1 MSKNEARQDWIF
13 RCSTK
18 KIFKFHKA
26 RARGGNAMPYYQRHF
41 SALFIPMILVV
52 SCIGG
57 ALYAPHAAA
66 QEQEKRGGASILLDE
81 ITVTARKR
89 EESAQEVPLAI
100 TAFNSG
106 QLEALKVRDL
116 MSMSVGM
123 PNVALDDI
131 GTTRGSANFS
141 IRGLGVNSS
150 IASID
155 PTVGLFLDGVYL
167 GNNVGVIFDMFDV
180 ESVEVLRGP
189 QGILFGRNVTGG
201 AILLNTKKP
210 GDEFEASARVA
221 VDGGGDGGLNRYIM
235 GSVGGPVSDTLAIKL
250 SAYYNDDDG
259 WFKNLFDGS
268 DFGAIQQTMFRP
280 VLVWTPNDST
290 ELVLRYEYT
299 DIKGDG
305 PVSQTHTNGS
315 GVPGFFVNFD
325 RNSFDFSIDER
336 GFQKVQTDFV
346 SAELNIDVGFGDGT
360 ITNIFGWRKSDSSAN
375 ADIDSQPVWIFHAPS
390 WLITDQVSNELR
402 YNGQFADQANVT
414 VGAYY
419 FENEINYHER
429 RELLGIATGGV
440 APGATFDGG
449 GDYDVL
455 TLGVFFAVD
464 YDLSDRLTL
473 NTGLRF
479 THEEKDAN
487 IKSLSALGASCNI
500 VVTKDCPF
508 DFVDNDE
515 NWDSLSPKIGVT
527 YQLDDEKLIYGH
539 WTRGVRSGGYNLRNT
554 SFNPADIPGPFD
566 EETVDSFEVGYKSTQ
581 DWGRLN
587 AAAFY
592 NTIDDMQREI
602 NLPGP
607 IGVIQLI
614 RNTADATITG
624 LEVDGAFS
632 LTDNF
637 VLLASLGVI
646 DPSYDEVKLDLNGD
660 GVVDGLDKALDLP
673 RAAELTWSIG
683 FTHDLDVGNRGYLAS
698 RINYAYRDKSAYTDS
713 NLGFI
718 NEQSILDAGLDFYS
732 NSERWV
738 FSLYGR
744 NLLDEVKHGG
754 DTQLPDF
761 INVVPTGGTFSPLSK
776 GRVYGAE
783 VTYNFTGN

>member
-1 MSKNEARQDWIF
+1 MANK
-13 RCSTK
+13 
-18 KIFKFHKA
+18 
-26 RARGGNAMPYYQRHF
+26 QRRY
-41 SALFIPMILVV
+41 SALLAPVILAV
-52 SCIGG
+52 SGLGSAFFAPDANAQDQERRRG
-57 ALYAPHAAA
+57 A
-66 QEQEKRGGASILLDE
+66 GILLEE

-89 EESAQEVPLAI
+89 EESSQEVPLAI
-100 TAFNSG
+100 TAYNSG
-106 QLEALKVRDL
+106 QIEALKVRDL
-116 MSMSVGM
+116 MGLSVGM

-141 IRGLGVNSS
+141 IRGLGINSS

-221 VDGGGDGGLNRYIM
+221 VDGGGDGGLNRYLM
-235 GSVGGPVSDTLAIKL
+235 GSIGGPVSDTFAIKL
-250 SAYYNDDDG
+250 SAYYNDDEG
-259 WFKNLFDGS
+259 WFKNQFDGS
-268 DFGAIQQTMFRP
+268 DFGAITQTMIRP
-280 VLVWTPNDST
+280 VAVWTPNDRT
-290 ELVLRYEYT
+290 ELILRYEYT
-299 DIKGDG
+299 DIDGDG
-305 PVSQTHTNGS
+305 PASQTHTNGS
-315 GVPGFFVNFD
+315 GVPGAFANFNRD
-325 RNSFDFSIDER
+325 SFDMSIDER

-346 SAELNIDVGFGDGT
+346 SAELNIDVDFGDGT
-360 ITNIFGWRKSDSSAN
+360 ITNIFGWRKSDSSSN
-375 ADIDSQPVWIFHAPS
+375 ADIDAQPVWLFHAPA

-402 YNGQFADQANVT
+402 YNGQFADRANVT

-429 RELLGIATGGV
+429 RNLLGIATGGV
-440 APGATFDGG
+440 APAAVFDGG
-449 GDYDVL
+449 GDYDVK
-455 TLGVFFAVD
+455 TLGVFVAMD

-487 IKSLSALGASCNI
+487 IASLSANIGLPCN
-500 VVTKDCPF
+500 VVTTKDCPF

-515 NWDSLSPKIGVT
+515 NWDSLSPKIGAT
-527 YQLDDEKLIYGH
+527 FQLDDEKLLYGH

-566 EETVDSFEVGYKSTQ
+566 EETVDSFEIGYKSQQ

-587 AAAFY
+587 VAAFY
-592 NTIDDMQREI
+592 NTIEDMQREI

-624 LEVDGAFS
+624 MEVDGAFS
-632 LTDNF
+632 LTDSF

-646 DPSYDEVKLDLNGD
+646 DSSYDKVSFDLNGD
-660 GVVDGLDKALDLP
+660 GVVDGSDKALDLP
-673 RAAELTWSIG
+673 RAADLTWSLG
-683 FTHDLDVGNRGYLAS
+683 FTHDLNIGDRGYLAS
-698 RINYAYRDKSAYTDS
+698 RINYAYRDKSAYTDN

-718 NEQSILDAGLDFYS
+718 TDQEILDAGLDFYT
-732 NSERWV
+732 NDERWV

-754 DTQLPDF
+754 DTQLPND
-761 INVVPTGGTFSPLSK
+761 IGGVPTGGTFSPLAK

-783 VTYNFTGN
+783 VTFNFRGN

>member
-1 MSKNEARQDWIF
+1 
-13 RCSTK
+13 
-18 KIFKFHKA
+18 
-26 RARGGNAMPYYQRHF
+26 MPYYQRHF
-41 SALFIPMILVV
+41 SAVLVPMILAVG
-52 SCIGG
+52 CIGS
-57 ALYAPHAAA
+57 ALYVPVAVA
-66 QEQEKRGGASILLDE
+66 QEQEKRGGASILLEE

-89 EESAQEVPLAI
+89 EESAQQVPLAI

-131 GTTRGSANFS
+131 ATTRGTANFS
-141 IRGLGVNSS
+141 IRGLGINSS

-235 GSVGGPVSDTLAIKL
+235 GSVGGPISNTLAIKL

-259 WFKNLFDGS
+259 WFKNQFDGS

-290 ELVLRYEYT
+290 ELILRYEYT
-299 DIKGDG
+299 DIEGDG
-305 PVSQTHTNGS
+305 PASQTHTNGS
-315 GVPGFFVNFD
+315 GVPGAFVNFD
-325 RNSFDFSIDER
+325 RNSFDFSIDEK

-360 ITNIFGWRKSDSSAN
+360 ITNIFGWRKSDSNAN
-375 ADIDSQPVWIFHAPS
+375 ADIDAQPVWLFHAPS
-390 WLITDQVSNELR
+390 WLITEQISNELR
-402 YNGQFADQANVT
+402 YNGQFGDRSNVT

-429 RELLGIATGGV
+429 RELLGIATGGL
-440 APGATFDGG
+440 APGAQLDGG
-449 GDYDVL
+449 GDYDVK
-455 TLGVFFAVD
+455 TLGVFVALD
-464 YDLSDRLTL
+464 YDLSDRWTL

-487 IKSLSALGASCNI
+487 VAALIRNVNSPCNI
-500 VVTKDCPF
+500 VLARDCPF
-508 DFVDNDE
+508 DFTDSGQ
-515 NWDSLSPKIGVT
+515 NWDSLSPKIGAT
-527 YQLDDEKLIYGH
+527 FQLDDEKLVYGH
-539 WTRGVRSGGYNLRNT
+539 WSRGVRSGGYNLRNT
-554 SFNPADIPGPFD
+554 SANPANTPGPFD
-566 EETVDSFEVGYKSTQ
+566 EETVDSFEIGYKSTQ

-587 AAAFY
+587 AAAFH
-592 NTIDDMQREI
+592 NTIDDMQREL
-602 NLPGP
+602 NLPSEGA
-607 IGVIQLI
+607 GVVQLI

-637 VLLASLGVI
+637 VLLASLGII
-646 DPSYDEVKLDLNGD
+646 DPSYDTVKEDLNGD
-660 GVVDGLDKALDLP
+660 GVVDDADKALDLP
-673 RAAELTWSIG
+673 RAADLTWSIG
-683 FTHDLDVGNRGYLAS
+683 FTHDLNIGNRGYLAS

-754 DTQLPDF
+754 DTQLPDV
-761 INVVPTGGTFSPLSK
+761 IGPVPTGGTFSPLAK

-783 VTYNFTGN
+783 VTYTFRGN

>member
-1 MSKNEARQDWIF
+1 
-13 RCSTK
+13 
-18 KIFKFHKA
+18 
-26 RARGGNAMPYYQRHF
+26 MPYYQRHF
-41 SALFIPMILVV
+41 SAVLVPMILAVG
-52 SCIGG
+52 CIGS
-57 ALYAPHAAA
+57 ALYVPVAVA
-66 QEQEKRGGASILLDE
+66 QEQEKRGGASILLEE

-89 EESAQEVPLAI
+89 EESAQQVPLAI

-131 GTTRGSANFS
+131 ATTRGTANFS
-141 IRGLGVNSS
+141 IRGLGINSS

-235 GSVGGPVSDTLAIKL
+235 GSVGGPISNTLAIKL

-259 WFKNLFDGS
+259 WFKNQFDGS

-290 ELVLRYEYT
+290 ELILRYEYT
-299 DIKGDG
+299 DIEGDG
-305 PVSQTHTNGS
+305 PASQTHTNGS
-315 GVPGFFVNFD
+315 GVPGAFVNFD
-325 RNSFDFSIDER
+325 RNSFDFSIDEK

-360 ITNIFGWRKSDSSAN
+360 ITNIFGWRKSDSNAN
-375 ADIDSQPVWIFHAPS
+375 ADIDAQPVWLFHAPS
-390 WLITDQVSNELR
+390 WLITEQISNELR
-402 YNGQFADQANVT
+402 YNGQFGDRSNVT

-429 RELLGIATGGV
+429 RELLGIATGGL
-440 APGATFDGG
+440 APGAQLDGG
-449 GDYDVL
+449 GDYDVK
-455 TLGVFFAVD
+455 TLGVFVALD
-464 YDLSDRLTL
+464 YDLSDRWTL

-487 IKSLSALGASCNI
+487 VAALIRNVNSPCNI
-500 VVTKDCPF
+500 VLARDCPF
-508 DFVDNDE
+508 DFTDSGQ
-515 NWDSLSPKIGVT
+515 NWDSLSPKIGAT
-527 YQLDDEKLIYGH
+527 FQLDDEKLVYGH
-539 WTRGVRSGGYNLRNT
+539 WSRGVRSGGYNLRNT
-554 SFNPADIPGPFD
+554 SANPANTPGPFD
-566 EETVDSFEVGYKSTQ
+566 EETVDSFEIGYKSTQ

-587 AAAFY
+587 AAAFH
-592 NTIDDMQREI
+592 NTIDDMQREL
-602 NLPGP
+602 NLPSEGA
-607 IGVIQLI
+607 GVVQLI

-646 DPSYDEVKLDLNGD
+646 DPSYDTVKEDLNGD
-660 GVVDGLDKALDLP
+660 GVVDDADKALDLP
-673 RAAELTWSIG
+673 RAADLTWSIG
-683 FTHDLDVGNRGYLAS
+683 FTHDLNIGNRGYLAS

-754 DTQLPDF
+754 DTQLPDV
-761 INVVPTGGTFSPLSK
+761 IGPVPTGGTFSPLAK

-783 VTYNFTGN
+783 VTYTFRGN

>member
-1 MSKNEARQDWIF
+1 
-13 RCSTK
+13 
-18 KIFKFHKA
+18 
-26 RARGGNAMPYYQRHF
+26 
-41 SALFIPMILVV
+41 MILAVG
-52 SCIGG
+52 CIGST
-57 ALYAPHAAA
+57 LYVPVAVA
-66 QEQEKRGGASILLDE
+66 QEQEKRGGASILLEE

-89 EESAQEVPLAI
+89 EESAQQVPLAI

-131 GTTRGSANFS
+131 ATTRGTANFS
-141 IRGLGVNSS
+141 IRGLGINSS

-235 GSVGGPVSDTLAIKL
+235 GSVGGPISNTLAIKL

-259 WFKNLFDGS
+259 WFKNQLDGS

-290 ELVLRYEYT
+290 ELILRYEYT
-299 DIKGDG
+299 DIEGDG
-305 PVSQTHTNGS
+305 PASQTHTNGS
-315 GVPGFFVNFD
+315 GVPGAFVNFD
-325 RNSFDFSIDER
+325 RNSFDFSIDEK

-360 ITNIFGWRKSDSSAN
+360 ITNIFGWRKSDSNAN
-375 ADIDSQPVWIFHAPS
+375 ADIDAQPVWLFHAPS
-390 WLITDQVSNELR
+390 WLITEQISNELR
-402 YNGQFADQANVT
+402 YNGQFGDRSNVT

-429 RELLGIATGGV
+429 RELLGIATGGL
-440 APGATFDGG
+440 APGAQLDGG
-449 GDYDVL
+449 GDYDVK
-455 TLGVFFAVD
+455 TLGVFVALD
-464 YDLSDRLTL
+464 YDLSDRWTL

-487 IKSLSALGASCNI
+487 VAALIRNVNSPCNI
-500 VVTKDCPF
+500 VLARDCPF
-508 DFVDNDE
+508 DFTDSGQ
-515 NWDSLSPKIGVT
+515 NWDSLSPKIGAT
-527 YQLDDEKLIYGH
+527 FQLDDEKLVYGH
-539 WTRGVRSGGYNLRNT
+539 WSRGVRSGGYNLRNT
-554 SFNPADIPGPFD
+554 SANPANTPGPFD
-566 EETVDSFEVGYKSTQ
+566 EETVDSFEIGYKSTQ

-592 NTIDDMQREI
+592 NTIDDMQREL
-602 NLPGP
+602 NLPSEGA
-607 IGVIQLI
+607 GVVQLI

-637 VLLASLGVI
+637 VLLASLGII
-646 DPSYDEVKLDLNGD
+646 DPSYDTVKEDLNGD
-660 GVVDGLDKALDLP
+660 GVVDDADKALDLP
-673 RAAELTWSIG
+673 RAADLTWSIG
-683 FTHDLDVGNRGYLAS
+683 FTHDLNIGNRGYLAS

-754 DTQLPDF
+754 DTQLPDV
-761 INVVPTGGTFSPLSK
+761 IGPVPTGGTFSPLAK

-783 VTYNFTGN
+783 VTYTFRGN

>member
-1 MSKNEARQDWIF
+1 MANK
-13 RCSTK
+13 
-18 KIFKFHKA
+18 
-26 RARGGNAMPYYQRHF
+26 QRRY
-41 SALFIPMILVV
+41 SALLAPVILAV
-52 SCIGG
+52 SGLGSAFFAPDANAQDQERRRG
-57 ALYAPHAAA
+57 A
-66 QEQEKRGGASILLDE
+66 GILLEE

-89 EESAQEVPLAI
+89 EESSQEVPLAI
-100 TAFNSG
+100 TAYNSG
-106 QLEALKVRDL
+106 QIEALKVRDL
-116 MSMSVGM
+116 MGLSVGM

-141 IRGLGVNSS
+141 IRGLGINSS

-221 VDGGGDGGLNRYIM
+221 VDGGGDGGLNRYLM
-235 GSVGGPVSDTLAIKL
+235 GSIGGPVSDTFAIKL
-250 SAYYNDDDG
+250 SAYYNDDEG
-259 WFKNLFDGS
+259 WFKNQFDGS
-268 DFGAIQQTMFRP
+268 DFGAITQTMIRP
-280 VLVWTPNDST
+280 VAVWTPNDRT

-299 DIKGDG
+299 DIDGDG
-305 PVSQTHTNGS
+305 PASQTHTNGS
-315 GVPGFFVNFD
+315 GVPGAFANFNRD
-325 RNSFDFSIDER
+325 SFDMSIDER

-346 SAELNIDVGFGDGT
+346 SAELNIDVDFGDGT
-360 ITNIFGWRKSDSSAN
+360 ITNIFGWRKSDSSSN
-375 ADIDSQPVWIFHAPS
+375 ADIDAQPVWLFHAPA

-402 YNGQFADQANVT
+402 YNGQFADRANVT

-429 RELLGIATGGV
+429 RNLLGIATGGV
-440 APGATFDGG
+440 APAAVFDGG
-449 GDYDVL
+449 GDYDVK
-455 TLGVFFAVD
+455 TLGVFVAVD
-464 YDLSDRLTL
+464 YDLSDRWTL

-487 IKSLSALGASCNI
+487 IASLSANIGLPCN
-500 VVTKDCPF
+500 VVTTKDCPF

-515 NWDSLSPKIGVT
+515 NWDSLSPKIGAT
-527 YQLDDEKLIYGH
+527 FQLDDERLLYGH

-566 EETVDSFEVGYKSTQ
+566 EETVDSFEIGYKSQQ

-587 AAAFY
+587 VAAFY
-592 NTIDDMQREI
+592 NTIEDMQREI

-624 LEVDGAFS
+624 MEVDGAFS
-632 LTDNF
+632 LTDSF

-646 DPSYDEVKLDLNGD
+646 DSSYDKVSFDLNGD
-660 GVVDGLDKALDLP
+660 GVVDGSDKALDLP
-673 RAAELTWSIG
+673 RAADLTWSLG
-683 FTHDLDVGNRGYLAS
+683 FTHDLNIGDRGYLAS
-698 RINYAYRDKSAYTDS
+698 RINYAYRDKSAYTDN

-718 NEQSILDAGLDFYS
+718 TDQEILDAGLDFYT
-732 NSERWV
+732 NDERWV

-754 DTQLPDF
+754 DTQLPND
-761 INVVPTGGTFSPLSK
+761 IGGVPTGGTFSPLAK

-783 VTYNFTGN
+783 VTFNFRGN

>member
-1 MSKNEARQDWIF
+1 M
-13 RCSTK
+13 
-18 KIFKFHKA
+18 
-26 RARGGNAMPYYQRHF
+26 YLYQRHLSVF
-41 SALFIPMILVV
+41 YLPMILAVICV
-52 SCIGG
+52 CG
-57 ALYAPHAAA
+57 ALYAPGAAA
-66 QEQEKRGGASILLDE
+66 QEQERRGGAAVLFEE

-100 TAFNSG
+100 TAYNSA
-106 QLEALKVRDL
+106 QIEALKYRDL
-116 MSMSVGM
+116 TNMAVGM

-141 IRGLGVNSS
+141 IRGLGINSS

-221 VDGGGDGGLNRYIM
+221 VDSGGDGGTNTYLM
-235 GSVGGPVSDTLAIKL
+235 GSIGGPVSDTFAIKL
-250 SAYYNDDDG
+250 SAYYNEDDG

-268 DFGAIQQTMFRP
+268 DFGGVEQTMFRP
-280 VLVWTPNDST
+280 VAVWTPSDNI

-299 DIKGDG
+299 DIDGDG

-315 GVPGFFVNFD
+315 GVDGFFVNFD
-325 RNSFDFSIDER
+325 RDSFDFSVDER
-336 GFQKVQTDFV
+336 GFQKVETDFF
-346 SAELNIDVGFGDGT
+346 SAELSVDVDFGDGT
-360 ITNIFGWRKSDSSAN
+360 ITNIFGWRDSESSAN
-375 ADIDSQPVWIFHAPS
+375 ADIDAQPVWIFHAPS
-390 WLITDQVSNELR
+390 WLNTEQISNELR
-402 YNGQFADQANVT
+402 YNGQFADRANVT

-419 FENEINYHER
+419 FDNEINYHER

-440 APGATFDGG
+440 APGAVFDGG
-449 GDYDVL
+449 GDYDVQ
-455 TLGVFFAVD
+455 TLGLFVAVD
-464 YDLSDRLTL
+464 YDLSDRWVL

-487 IKSLSALGASCNI
+487 IASLSANIGLPCNI
-500 VVTKDCPF
+500 VLTQDCPF

-515 NWDSLSPKIGVT
+515 NWDSLSPKIGATFLV
-527 YQLDDEKLIYGH
+527 DDDSLIYGH

-554 SFNPADIPGPFD
+554 SFNPADTPGPFD
-566 EETVDSFEVGYKSTQ
+566 EETVDSFEVGYKSTH

-587 AAAFY
+587 AAVFY
-592 NTIDDMQREI
+592 NTIDDMQREV

-624 LEVDGAFS
+624 LEVDGVFS

-646 DPSYDEVKLDLNGD
+646 DAEYDEVRFDLNTD
-660 GVVDGLDKALDLP
+660 GIVDSADEALDLP
-673 RAAELTWSIG
+673 RAADLTWSIG
-683 FTHDLDVGNRGYLAS
+683 FTHDLSIGNWGYLAS
-698 RINYAYRDKSAYTDS
+698 RVNYAYRDDSAYTDS

-718 NEQSILDAGLDFYS
+718 TDQEILDAGLDFHS
-732 NSERWV
+732 NDERWV

-761 INVVPTGGTFSPLSK
+761 INVVPTGGTFSPLAK

-783 VTYNFTGN
+783 VTFTFHGN